1 MKTTEN
7 YVADIT
13 IEEAKNKTITNQEI
27 VDKLIEIVGKDHVE
41 TDQKEREKNSIDTFR
56 KWQKAQESYTR
67 PIPEAIVKVHTAE
80 EVSRILVF
88 ADQNGINV
96 VPRTGNSGIEQ
107 GLESARKLYILVDGS
122 EMNTVINIDT
132 ENMQVTAQAGTSLEE
147 LENQLREMG
156 YTTGHSPQS
165 KPAAQLGG
173 LVATRSIG
181 QLSTLYGGIE
191 DMIVGL
197 EAVLPTG
204 EVIRIK
210 NVPRRAAGPD
220 IRHIF
225 VGNEGAIAFITE
237 VTVKLFSYLPE
248 NSQYMIWQFETLEKG
263 WKMLREVMVAGYK
276 PAVARVYDAGDAS
289 IHSFSKGVEDKHILM
304 FSTEGNALIS
314 EATAKG
320 IKEIVAQDAEF
331 KEMDNQVMIDWLNNL
346 NWDHQRIN
354 EEIAEFG
361 QTGHVGYTT
370 EISAG
375 WSEIHAIFEAVVA
388 RVMKEV
394 PNMDGIG
401 GHSSHSYINGTN
413 IYFVYGYQ
421 VKSDDPEDEVT
432 KYHHLVNKIIVEET
446 LKRGGSMCH
455 HHGIGKA
462 RAPYVKDEYESSFI
476 VLKKLMQAFDPNN
489 TMNAGTIIPIPFYE
503 E

>member
-1 MKTTEN
+1 MTVNTIVE
-7 YVADIT
+7 DIK
-13 IEEAKNKTITNQEI
+13 IEEAKNKSITNEEI
-27 VDKLIEIVGKDHVE
+27 INALTKIVGKENVI
-41 TDQKEREKNSIDTFR
+41 TDEEDRKKNSIDTYR
-56 KWQKAQESYTR
+56 KWQKAQKSYTR
-67 PIPEAIVKVHTAE
+67 PIPEAIVKVHTPE
-80 EVSRILVF
+80 EISKVLVY

-96 VPRTGNSGIEQ
+96 IPRTGNSGIEQ
-107 GLESARKLYILVDGS
+107 GLESARKLFILVDGS
-122 EMNTVINIDT
+122 EMNDVIKIDT
-132 ENMQVTAQAGTSLEE
+132 ENMQVTAGAGKSLEE

-165 KPAAQLGG
+165 KPAAQMGG

-220 IRHIF
+220 IRHVF
-225 VGNEGAIAFITE
+225 VGNEGAIGFITE
-237 VTVKLFSYLPE
+237 VTVKLFKYMPE
-248 NSQYMIWQFETLEKG
+248 NSQYMIWSFDNLEKG

-289 IHSFSKGVEDKHILM
+289 IHSFSKGVEGKHVLM
-304 FSTEGNALIS
+304 FSAEGNPLIA

-320 IKEIVAQDAEF
+320 IKEIVANDPEF
-331 KEMDNQVMIDWLNNL
+331 VEMDNQVMIHWLNNL
-346 NWDHQRIN
+346 NWDHKRIDD
-354 EEIAEFG
+354 EIEEFG
-361 QTGHVGYTT
+361 KTGHVGYTT

-375 WSEIHAIFEAVVA
+375 WSEIHDIFEAVVD

-394 PNMDGIG
+394 PDMDGIG

-421 VKSDDPEDEVT
+421 VNSDDPEDEVT
-432 KYHHLVNKIIVEET
+432 KYHHVVNRIIVEET